1 MKPAGFYNVYV
12 LIEGTKFADTD
23 DESVADEV
31 QMLKSHTGQLP
42 RPRLQMPGLLM
53 EIVSTVVFIVAV
65 TVLFDLAIPRSL
77 VDGHSM
83 EPTFYGEDRLVVSRV
98 HYLLGA
104 PERGDI
110 LVFNSLVPSEAER
123 GIMLIK
129 RVVGLPGE
137 TVEVRDQQ
145 IYINGEALPEQYIKE
160 DCRILRCVDDSWQLG
175 ENEYFMMGD
184 NRNNSRDSR
193 RFGPVPLSKIVGQV
207 ILRYW
212 PLTSAGTI

>member
-1 MKPAGFYNVYV
+1 
-12 LIEGTKFADTD
+12 
-23 DESVADEV
+23 
-31 QMLKSHTGQLP
+31 MLRSHTGQLA
-42 RPRLQMPGLLM
+42 RPPLLLPGLLR
-53 EIVSTVVFIVAV
+53 EIVGTVVFVIAV

-83 EPTFYGEDRLVVSRV
+83 EPTFYGDDRLVVSRI
-98 HYLLGA
+98 HYLVGS

-137 TVEVRDQQ
+137 TVELRDQQ
-145 IYINGEALPEQYIKE
+145 IYVDGEALTEAYIKE
-160 DCRILRCVDDSWQLG
+160 TCGTMRCADQRWVLG
-175 ENEYFMMGD
+175 QDEYFMMGD

-193 RFGPVPLSKIVGQV
+193 RFGAVPINKIVGQV
-207 ILRYW
+207 VFRYW
-212 PLTSAGTI
+212 PLATIGIIPN